1 MSFCDYTTQKD
12 LRIRSRLLGSLKW
25 GIFAAVLLYMCVIL
39 LTEKRYQKKD
49 SVISSVHTKVKGVAD
64 ADSRIWD
71 TAEYTIPSPG
81 GSSFFVLTNIIKTEN
96 QKEGNCSEF
105 PSPKTICSQ
114 ADSCKKGYADPQ
126 SNGIQTG
133 RCIQYNST
141 VKTCEVRAWCPVESK
156 STPEPA
162 ILGSAENFTVLIK
175 NNIHFAAFNYTTK
188 NILPE
193 YNVTCVYNKVTAPQ
207 CPIFRLGDIL
217 KEAGHHFSQVAIL
230 GGIMG
235 IEINWNCNLD
245 RWLHR
250 CRPQYSFRR
259 LDDKVVDE
267 RLYPG
272 LNFRFARYYKMQD
285 QSDLRTLIKA
295 YGIRFDIQVYGTG
308 GQFSWLELV
317 MFIGSYL
324 SYFGLATVVIDFI
337 ISLYCKRC
345 CSTTSGQ
352 RYFDKEKYEEIPG
365 PCILTSC
372 QELKFVSFVDQEDII
387 MVDKK
392 IKKSLQVTKGKKV
405 KRGKKTDNIVLA
417 QLELSAIDGLEE
429 LPLYP
434 RSAKKSSAIPSWCRC
449 LKCLPENAFE
459 DQLCCR
465 YQNGE
470 CITNSEMFRKLVLQ
484 RLALV
489 HILQYN
495 NPLINRHSIGKKQLA
510 ECARNQYVQWRFGSN
525 KNMMDFAKIPSCCKH
540 EIENTFNGDASETSL
555 QHADKDTKM
564 QSASDTSR
572 KPLLKQQPMA
582 TLP

>member
-1 MSFCDYTTQKD
+1 MSLCEYTTQKD
-12 LRIRSRLLGSLKW
+12 IRIGSRLLGTLKW
-25 GIFAAVLLYMCVIL
+25 GIFAVVLLYMCVIL

-49 SVISSVHTKVKGVAD
+49 SIISSVHTKVKGVSD

-96 QKEGNCSEF
+96 QKEGNCPEF
-105 PSPKTICSQ
+105 PIPKTICSQ
-114 ADSCKKGYADPQ
+114 DDSCKKGYADPQ

-133 RCIQYNST
+133 KCVQFNST
-141 VKTCEVRAWCPVESK
+141 FKTCEVRAWCPVEFK

-193 YNVTCVYNKVTAPQ
+193 YNVTCVYNKATAPL

-217 KEAGHHFSQVAIL
+217 KEAGENFSQVAIL

-235 IEINWNCNLD
+235 IEIHWKCNLD
-245 RWLHR
+245 RWFHS
-250 CRPQYSFRR
+250 CHPQYSFRR

-272 LNFRFARYYKMQD
+272 LNFRFARYYKNQD
-285 QSDLRTLIKA
+285 QTNLRTLIKA

-308 GQFSWLELV
+308 GKFSWFELV

-324 SYFGLATVVIDFI
+324 SYFGLATVVIDFL
-337 ISLYCKRC
+337 ISLYCQSC
-345 CSTTSGQ
+345 CSATSGQ
-352 RYFDKEKYEEIPG
+352 RYYDERKYEEIPG
-365 PCILTSC
+365 PCVLTSC
-372 QELKFVSFVDQEDII
+372 QELMFVSFVDQEDIK

-392 IKKSLQVTKGKKV
+392 LRKSLQMTIGKII
-405 KRGKKTDNIVLA
+405 KRGKMTDNMVLA
-417 QLELSAIDGLEE
+417 QLELSSFDGLEE

-434 RSAKKSSAIPSWCRC
+434 RSSRKSSAIPSWCQC
-449 LKCLPENAFE
+449 LKCLPATRFE
-459 DQLCCR
+459 GQLCCR

-484 RLALV
+484 KQALV

-495 NPLINRHSIGKKQLA
+495 NPLLNRHSITKKQLA
-510 ECARNQYVQWRFGSN
+510 ECAQKQYVQWRFGSN
-525 KNMMDFAKIPSCCKH
+525 MDILDFARIPNCCKH
-540 EIENTFNGDASETSL
+540 EIDNMFNGETCETSL
-555 QHADKDTKM
+555 EHADKETKM
-564 QSASDTSR
+564 QSTSAPSS
-572 KPLLKQQPMA
+572 KPLLKQPP
-582 TLP
+582 L